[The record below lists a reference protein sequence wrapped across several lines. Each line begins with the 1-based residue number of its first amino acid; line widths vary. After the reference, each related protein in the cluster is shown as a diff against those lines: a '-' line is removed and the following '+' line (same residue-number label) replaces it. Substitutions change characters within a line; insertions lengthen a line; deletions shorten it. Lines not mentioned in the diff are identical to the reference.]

1 MYYKFWFRAVDV
13 RFKMLVFRSVVW
25 ATLLSGLVSFCI
37 SDRVFFFLDSFL
49 LDEVRRMMR
58 GDATVKSEKDGEQS
72 INVNQL
78 LNYGDF
84 LDYQILVPN
93 C

>member
-1 MYYKFWFRAVDV
+1 MYFRFWFRAVDV
-13 RFKMLVFRSVVW
+13 RFKVLVFRCVVW

-37 SDRVFFFLDSFL
+37 TDRDHAFFDSFL
-49 LDEVRRMMR
+49 LDKVRRMMR
-58 GDATVKSEKDGEQS
+58 GDATVKSEKDGEKR